1 MAALTVQT
9 PNVVGITPT
18 YAAGASGGDTAAVL
32 AGSRYLL
39 HLKNTSGGA
48 LTATLD
54 DPTSQV
60 PAGTLAATF
69 NPDITVSVPAT
80 TGDKMLLIDAS
91 RFRDTTGNIN
101 ITYSANPPTGLT
113 VGVFGPF

>member
-18 YAAGASGGDTAAVL
+18 YAAGASGGDTVATL
-32 AGSRYLL
+32 AGARYLL

-48 LTATLD
+48 LTVTLD

-60 PAGTLAATF
+60 PAGTLAAAF

-80 TGDKMLLIDAS
+80 TGDKMLLLDAS
-91 RFRDTTGNIN
+91 RFRDATGNWN